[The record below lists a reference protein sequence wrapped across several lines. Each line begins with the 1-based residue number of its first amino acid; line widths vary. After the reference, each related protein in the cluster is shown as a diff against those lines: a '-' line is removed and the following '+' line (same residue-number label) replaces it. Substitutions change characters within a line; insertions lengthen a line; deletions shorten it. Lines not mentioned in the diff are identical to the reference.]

1 MNKIVYNNFA
11 PKAAEK
17 ASVSSESSSFQRT
30 EKFSDKRDS
39 VNFASFESGGINLLD
54 HSLCFSESSDFTG
67 FISSDISASDK
78 NFPNGGIK
86 LVISLSGGYFS
97 GPGITLHFYR
107 HICPDIT
114 VKFYRDTTELFSGEF
129 HADALDYFCDAP
141 VEKYNKIIITFISA
155 EIPYQF
161 VKLSGI
167 DFGNTFEIT
176 EFFGAISIFEEIE
189 PDCTDLPYD
198 TCDFE
203 GTVPDGITPQ
213 VGQSFYV
220 YSKSKLF
227 GKFTTERLT
236 EVVDNRYIFESHD
249 DKAILSNNPFS
260 ALANGTRTV
269 DNLLGLI
276 FESSDISV
284 DSGGFGSVKLTGFV
298 TQKDCRYA
306 AAMMSMGGGFYISS
320 ARRSKLRLFKAR
332 NRKNTVIPAD
342 RILGKAEYIKKAPYT
357 SIALYVHG
365 GSKFDNE
372 TAVRHSAVDTGI
384 MANVAANE
392 LTLNKYSLFTDPQT
406 RLNETAAIGFKR
418 NEIEAE
424 IILNDE
430 EIGDIL
436 SIETPQGL
444 KTGILKS
451 LDISLQGSEATAR
464 AVFIETEAV

>member
-17 ASVSSESSSFQRT
+17 ASVSSESSSFQRM
-30 EKFSDKRDS
+30 EKFSDKREPI
-39 VNFASFESGGINLLD
+39 NFASFESRGINLLD
-54 HSLCFSESSDFTG
+54 HSLCFAESSDFTG
-67 FISSDISASDK
+67 FISSDISAADRT
-78 NFPNGGIK
+78 FPNGGIK
-86 LVISLSGGYFS
+86 LVLALSGGYFS

-114 VKFYRDTTELFSGEF
+114 VKFYRDTTELFSGGF
-129 HADALDYFCDAP
+129 HPDALDYFCEAA
-141 VEKYNKIIITFISA
+141 VERYNKIIITFVTS

-161 VKLSGI
+161 VKLSGA

-176 EFFGAISIFEEIE
+176 EFFGAVNIFEEIK

-203 GTVPDGITPQ
+203 AIVPDGITPQ
-213 VGQSFYV
+213 VGQSFFV
-220 YSKSKLF
+220 YHKNKGF
-227 GKFTTERLT
+227 GKFTTEKLT
-236 EVVDNRYIFESHD
+236 EVVDNRFIFESSD
-249 DKAILSNNPFS
+249 DKAILGNNPFP
-260 ALANGTRTV
+260 ALANATRTV
-269 DNLLGLI
+269 DNLLSSI
-276 FESSDISV
+276 FEHSDVSI
-284 DSGGFGSVKLTGFV
+284 DNGGFGGTKLTGFIQ
-298 TQKDCRYA
+298 QKNCRYT
-306 AAMMSMGGGFYISS
+306 AAMLSMGGGFFISS
-320 ARRSKLRLFKAR
+320 ARRTGLRLFKAR
-332 NRKNTVIPAD
+332 NRKSTVISAD

-372 TAVRHSAVDTGI
+372 TATKYTATDTGI

-392 LTLNKYSLFTDPQT
+392 LELNKYSLFSEPET
-406 RLNETAAIGFKR
+406 RLNEIAAIGFER

-424 IILNDE
+424 IILSDE

-436 SIETPQGL
+436 SIETKQGL

-464 AVFIETEAV
+464 AVFLETEAV